1 MKYAIRTALAAAA
14 LAAAFF
20 SGAAT
25 IRPAN
30 ANAPD
35 TAARVMYELEEA
47 DRARIAALEA
57 QYQQLSS
64 RDKACGCSAKK
75 GGK

>member
-1 MKYAIRTALAAAA
+1 MKYAIRTTLAAAA

-20 SGAAT
+20 SGQSTA
-25 IRPAN
+25 RPAGAQEPN
-30 ANAPD
+30 A
-35 TAARVMYELEEA
+35 AARIMYELEEA

-64 RDKACGCSAKK
+64 REKACGCTAKK
-75 GGK
+75 GSK

>member
-1 MKYAIRTALAAAA
+1 MKYAIRTTLAAAA

-20 SGAAT
+20 SGQSTA
-25 IRPAN
+25 RPAGSQEPN
-30 ANAPD
+30 A
-35 TAARVMYELEEA
+35 AARIMYELEEA

-64 RDKACGCSAKK
+64 REKACGCSPKLNRK
-75 GGK
+75 